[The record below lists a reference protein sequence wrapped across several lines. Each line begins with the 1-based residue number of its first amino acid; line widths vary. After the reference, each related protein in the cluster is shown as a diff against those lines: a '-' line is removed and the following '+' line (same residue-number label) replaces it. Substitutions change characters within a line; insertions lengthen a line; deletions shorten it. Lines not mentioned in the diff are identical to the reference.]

1 MKAAAGRQACQ
12 HPLRTLCC
20 CRELVAREVHL
31 LNQSRSM
38 QAAWEA
44 TTAKTWPTWAGLEQA
59 AHVCNSLA
67 GIALIFQ
74 ISEGMH
80 PDLLHN

>member
-1 MKAAAGRQACQ
+1 
-12 HPLRTLCC
+12 
-20 CRELVAREVHL
+20 
-31 LNQSRSM
+31 M
-38 QAAWEA
+38 QAAGKA

-80 PDLLHN
+80 PDLLHTAGSHSTIADKLKMTLST